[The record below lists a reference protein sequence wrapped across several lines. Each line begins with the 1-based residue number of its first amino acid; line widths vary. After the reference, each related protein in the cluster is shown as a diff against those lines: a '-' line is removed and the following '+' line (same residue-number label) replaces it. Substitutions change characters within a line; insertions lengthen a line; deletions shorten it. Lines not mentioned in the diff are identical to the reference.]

1 MYYDS
6 TELGAAMLELVRVRM
21 KCRGPSAPPH
31 HTQHLM
37 IVGHKILIIRNFL
50 DENWMLVRIVANF
63 FFRQLLTTTK
73 VALAKVGKSEVNR
86 ISIDLCACV
95 DGIVK
100 DDVH

>member
-1 MYYDS
+1 MS
-6 TELGAAMLELVRVRM
+6 HCGNTETSENEML
-21 KCRGPSAPPH
+21 GPSA
-31 HTQHLM
+31 THLM

-86 ISIDLCACV
+86 ISIDLCTCV